1 MGPRGMAR
9 RRGRRRGLIVG
20 AAVGSAMARRNSND
34 NEPQQYAPQDE
45 GMDEVSELENLGR
58 LKQQGII
65 TEEEFAAKKKQILG
79 I

>member
-1 MGPRGMAR
+1 
-9 RRGRRRGLIVG
+9 
-20 AAVGSAMARRNSND
+20 MARRNSND